1 MNALDRG
8 YILVQKF
15 WRSIFR
21 SMDLT
26 MSAFT
31 DICDKIRGTPF
42 SVDTLVFDRI
52 EFHERERVILCIPFV
67 LR

>member
-1 MNALDRG
+1 MKALDRG
-8 YILVQKF
+8 YIFMQKLLK
-15 WRSIFR
+15 SIFR

-42 SVDTLVFDRI
+42 IVVGISVLI
-52 EFHERERVILCIPFV
+52 SS
-67 LR
+67 